1 MTDGLLGLWERI
13 EALREEDVP
22 HVLQELGQVISTPL
36 PQLLRP
42 EFVRDACSFLH
53 HEKDKP
59 LLDKLRFLTTREVFE
74 NEVICALRI
83 LAKDDAE
90 LCNLPALT
98 EIKRAC
104 RHVRVDMVESAMQ
117 FFESKVI
124 AKQSF
129 TNKVMFLTREQQVER
144 QEIEE
149 ALDRLGEVFTAAPIT
164 SPSAPITSPSA
175 PPVAAITTPATTT
188 PVVATTTTPV
198 VATTTTPA
206 VATTTTPVAVA
217 ADPRSKLDQ
226 ALAFLST
233 VANLAQGQQFLLK
246 QGYSPQDAE
255 EAVQVKRVCDFIN
268 QPSPNAA
275 TPAPPLE
282 AKVRFLLGKG
292 VAKSHVDTALKVLG
306 KSSNPK
312 VQRAI
317 DFLSSAQTHSLP
329 QADKTAFLQKQGLTE
344 AEIAQALA
352 LVGKR
357 PIAAGGIKLN
367 PTNATPP
374 PPAKFAPSLLEM
386 SQTLLLKLAP
396 KDNDQY
402 QAERAAF
409 LAVLLFHERDV
420 VLRLV
425 RDRNAPVANRGW
437 SHQLQEYISQWSKQ
451 RVTTSS
457 EAEFDWLKQTSRL
470 AATHPEYLDLLEGL
484 SLDKS
489 TDKESGD
496 DNALVQIEVDFLLS
510 RALHW
515 GFACQLSVQK
525 LDSLPRS
532 AVCVAALL
540 RGFTDFGSGLANKMI
555 QQQLK
560 SKLNLSENTNGVSL
574 VYAGE
579 NWIELDTCWEH
590 ICTLLFVG
598 CIPAAFDEEHAST
611 LVRSTAFRL
620 TSTIASILTKVAKN
634 QRGAL
639 NSRVIHLGEKLFDA
653 VRGNEYIATQLAK
666 RIVLVEEQG
675 PEIANLIRTYQTIY
689 LVFVVL
695 VEFAVDLD
703 NPLPQWNL
711 ISHFAFA
718 RVQSDEAVRLVDL
731 LNLVVTGN
739 EKQSLEELC
748 AQVADTYLP
757 SLFLSKDFV
766 LGAKIDYLLQTG
778 SRFLKWDVDPSSK
791 PFAKW
796 LLFGCGHEFG
806 YLARDCN
813 VFMTDAIRTAC
824 GSDCA
829 PPPAL
834 QFAVVPKY
842 MQVLAEADG
851 LDAQVLGF
859 SVGSV
864 FTSLGSSVS
873 PQAPSLACLAYFK
886 LMDRA
891 ETRHVLNFMALKAVA
906 LPSLSLCLD
915 RVEEWLNQKSFQAM
929 QLGEDVR
936 PINESL
942 YGVISRIEDAPRRGL
957 LMVWFLSHVNDWNA
971 VAKL

>member
-1 MTDGLLGLWERI
+1 MTEGLLGLWERI

-22 HVLQELGQVISTPL
+22 QVLQELGQVISTPL

-53 HEKDKP
+53 HEKDKA

-74 NEVICALRI
+74 NEVLCALRI

-90 LCNLPALT
+90 LGGLPALA

-117 FFESKVI
+117 FFQSKVI

-144 QEIEE
+144 NEIEE
-149 ALDRLGEVFTAAPIT
+149 ALDRLGEVSVVGAGVDTATAPVVVAATAPVVAAAAAATATAAP
-164 SPSAPITSPSA
+164 
-175 PPVAAITTPATTT
+175 TTPSTPTPPTT
-188 PVVATTTTPV
+188 
-198 VATTTTPA
+198 
-206 VATTTTPVAVA
+206 
-217 ADPRSKLDQ
+217 DPRSKLDQ

-233 VANLAQGQQFLLK
+233 VTNLAQGQQFLLK

-268 QPSPNAA
+268 QPNANA
-275 TPAPPLE
+275 GAASPPLE
-282 AKVRFLLGKG
+282 AKVRFLLSKG
-292 VAKSHVDTALKVLG
+292 VAQSHVDSALRVLG
-306 KSSNPK
+306 KSANPK

-317 DFLSSAQTHSLP
+317 DFLSSAQTQSLP
-329 QADKTAFLQKQGLTE
+329 QADKTAFLQKQGLSE

-357 PIAAGGIKLN
+357 SGIKLN
-367 PTNATPP
+367 PTNAAAAAPS

-396 KDNDQY
+396 TSEQY

-409 LAVLLFHERDV
+409 LAVLLFHEQDV

-425 RDRNAPVANRGW
+425 RDRNAPAANRGW
-437 SHQLQEYISQWSKQ
+437 SAQLQAHLSQWSKQ
-451 RVTTSS
+451 RALTTTSS

-470 AATHPEYLDLLEGL
+470 AATSPEYLDLLEAL
-484 SLDKS
+484 TLNQS
-489 TDKESGD
+489 TD
-496 DNALVQIEVDFLLS
+496 AQAQIEVDFVLS

-515 GFACQLSVQK
+515 GFACQLSVQR
-525 LDSLPRS
+525 LESLPRS

-540 RGFTDFGSGLANKMI
+540 RGFTDFGSGLASKQI

-560 SKLNLSENTNGVSL
+560 SELNLSANTNGVSF

-579 NWIELDTCWEH
+579 SWAELDTCWEH
-590 ICTLLFVG
+590 VCALLFAG
-598 CIPAAFDEEHAST
+598 CIPATLDEERAT
-611 LVRSTAFRL
+611 ILVRSTAFRL
-620 TSTIASILTKVAKN
+620 TSAVASMLTKVAGDK
-634 QRGAL
+634 QRAAL
-639 NSRVIHLGEKLFDA
+639 NSRVLELGEKLFDA
-653 VRGNEYIATQLAK
+653 VRGNEYVATQFAK
-666 RIVLVEEQG
+666 RVVLAEEQG
-675 PEIANLIRTYQTIY
+675 PNLVRAYQTVY

-703 NPLPQWNL
+703 NPVPQWNL

-731 LNLVVTGN
+731 LNLVVAGG
-739 EKQSLEELC
+739 ESEAQALEQLC
-748 AQVADTYLP
+748 AHVADAYL
-757 SLFLSKDFV
+757 SSSFSGKDFV
-766 LGAKIDYLLQTG
+766 LGAKIDYLLQTVTA
-778 SRFLKWDVDPSSK
+778 SRFAQWWSSSDA
-791 PFAKW
+791 FAKW

-813 VFMTDAIRTAC
+813 VLMTDAIRAAC
-824 GSDCA
+824 GSAAAAD
-829 PPPAL
+829 PPAL
-834 QFAVVPKY
+834 QLALVPAY
-842 MQVLAEADG
+842 MQALAEADG

-864 FTSLGSSVS
+864 FTSLGASAS
-873 PQAPSLACLAYFK
+873 PRAPALACLAYFK

-891 ETRHVLNFMALKAVA
+891 ETRHALSFMALKAVA

-915 RVEEWLNQKSFQAM
+915 RVEEWLNREAFRAM
-929 QLGEDVR
+929 QLGADVR
-936 PINESL
+936 PVNESL

-957 LMVWFLSHVNDWNA
+957 LMVWFLSHVHDWNA